1 MTRGLRATRWIA
13 SLLLTVALMPVDA
26 NAIPAFA
33 RKYRTTCATCHAPFP
48 RLTPFGETFAGNG
61 FVMPGAPP
69 VDTIATGDPLLT
81 LMRDVPLAIRL
92 DAYVQAQS
100 RARNGRVVADLQTP
114 WLLKLLSGGE
124 VADDISYYF
133 YFFLG
138 ERGEVAG
145 IEDAYLQFTDIGGS
159 GVSVI
164 AGQFQVSDP
173 LFKRELR
180 LEYEDYQPYRFRVG
194 EAIADL
200 TYDRGFMAS
209 FSPREGT
216 DVVLQVVNGT
226 GLNEAGQRRQY
237 DIDDPKTFAARVSQD
252 AGPVRLGG
260 FLYAGREKHDDIGN
274 DILYFGPDATIALGA
289 RAELNLQYLRRRDDN
304 PFFLA
309 APPDD
314 ATNVDAAMAELLL
327 FPSGQMG
334 RTTVSALF
342 NWIDADAPV
351 FSISGVRLPDD
362 PGGTMLSE
370 YQYGALG
377 LQYLYRRN
385 VRFLGEIGW
394 DFSDE
399 RARFVTGVVTGF

>member
-1 MTRGLRATRWIA
+1 
-13 SLLLTVALMPVDA
+13 
-26 NAIPAFA
+26 
-33 RKYRTTCATCHAPFP
+33 
-48 RLTPFGETFAGNG
+48 
-61 FVMPGAPP
+61 
-69 VDTIATGDPLLT
+69 
-81 LMRDVPLAIRL
+81 MRDVPLAIRL

-145 IEDAYLQFTDIGGS
+145 IEDAYLQFTDIAGS

-216 DVVLQVVNGT
+216 DVVLQVVNGA
-226 GLNEAGQRRQY
+226 GINAAGQRRQY

-309 APPDD
+309 VPPDD
-314 ATNVDAAMAELLL
+314 AIDVDAAMAELLL

-334 RTTVSALF
+334 RTIVSALF